1 MATSVVQRASLAA
14 QVAAQSRLSAV
25 SPSRPVT
32 LPPSNLPIS
41 LSELDAR
48 FRSLVTLQRKTCAE
62 MAYVAFRLWQ
72 ADEWESLG
80 CDGPDAYCDA
90 IGIGVNHFRNLVTLG
105 DRLQHLTLQEMQNLT
120 YAAMQWLAK
129 VHPKIWDE
137 YAWVEEAKALPS
149 RDFAMLVAQRNE
161 QITKTLVE
169 PRVSLTIRVPTS
181 HQAAIER
188 RLETIRR
195 QEKLGSTAEAL
206 TYALES
212 VDRAWRMADT
222 LSEIQ
227 AKVAELNRIQDSL
240 RETRE
245 ELEMRL
251 ESGSDH
257 ADARARAQKLMTQ
270 IVRTIGE
277 VVEVSAEEVL
287 CENG

>member
-1 MATSVVQRASLAA
+1 M
-14 QVAAQSRLSAV
+14 VAPIRTPQA
-25 SPSRPVT
+25 
-32 LPPSNLPIS
+32 LPPSNSPIT
-41 LSELDAR
+41 LVDLDQKLRALAVQHR
-48 FRSLVTLQRKTCAE
+48 RVWAE
-62 MAYVAFRLWQ
+62 SAFIAYRLWLANDWERLGF
-72 ADEWESLG
+72 ADAE
-80 CDGPDAYCDA
+80 AYCDSL
-90 IGIGVNHFRNLVTLG
+90 GITLGHWRNLVTFG
-105 DRLQHLTLQEMQNLT
+105 KRLQHLTLPEMQSLT

-212 VDRAWRMADT
+212 VDRAWRMEDT

-245 ELEMRL
+245 EREARL
-251 ESGSDH
+251 ENGPDK
-257 ADARARAQKLMTQ
+257 DQTGARIRAQQLTNWILKTLQ
-270 IVRTIGE
+270 IAA
-277 VVEVSAEEVL
+277 SAVAP
-287 CENG
+287 NAPSNAR